1 MKRKKNEDRLS
12 GGFYQ
17 AHGFLDFDM
26 KTHNQNTG
34 PLEDINLLGI
44 NLPGVLRYSNEMDE
58 VAKRHL
64 NIYADICA
72 KEYDSW
78 MDCLKFQFEASLLH
92 EILPP
97 KQILNDFFGDLHI
110 RVPHEKTLL
119 VCNHPSTT
127 TVMSVEEVATNKF
140 IKQVKNA
147 TGQNGFIVTNLEVR
161 KIIKQIRDWKV
172 DSVLLCRLT
181 FAHKLTE
188 KEIYKPKRFKKKTL
202 ETITRPTSV
211 HYPMTIIY
219 PCGLSIKETE
229 PPNFKKDYGLYP
241 IIFDDVKEL
250 RKDEDNGLFQA
261 INFPYST
268 EPIEGHYL
276 QWDHTEEE
284 TIKDKFWKLMNKR
297 WNIGEKNN
305 YFDIRATL
313 CRAALQTLVHISVL
327 THPDFKQFCVNMLK
341 KDGLQPHK
349 HPYNSKNPYNK
360 RPGFKPAFEHYMVTI
375 NIPDEINSEENSS
388 VNKKR
393 YHLVRGHL
401 MRSHSDNS
409 VDGFVWRKSHWRGNK
424 ELGTVTK
431 DYTMNI
437 DERINEHRHEA

>member
-1 MKRKKNEDRLS
+1 MKRKKNKDRLS
-12 GGFYQ
+12 SGFYQ
-17 AHGFLDFDM
+17 AHSFLNFDM
-26 KTHNQNTG
+26 KAHNQNTG

-58 VAKRHL
+58 VAKKNL
-64 NIYADICA
+64 NIYANFCA

-127 TVMSVEEVATNKF
+127 TVMSVEEVTTNKF
-140 IKQVKNA
+140 IKRIKNRMQKSIYA
-147 TGQNGFIVTNLEVR
+147 TNSEAR
-161 KIIKQIRDWKV
+161 KCIKQIKDWQV

-181 FAHKLTE
+181 FAHQLTE

-202 ETITRPTSV
+202 ETITRPVSV
-211 HYPMTIIY
+211 HYPISIIY

-229 PPNFKKDYGLYP
+229 LSLRPM
-241 IIFDDVKEL
+241 IFEDAKEL
-250 RKDEDNGLFQA
+250 RKTEDNSLFQA
-261 INFPYST
+261 ILSPYAT
-268 EPIEGHYL
+268 KPIEGHYL
-276 QWDHTEEE
+276 RWDHTEEE
-284 TIKDKFWKLMNKR
+284 TIKDKVWKLMNKR
-297 WNIGEKNN
+297 WNIDDKDN
-305 YFDIRATL
+305 YHDIRATL
-313 CRAALQTLVHISVL
+313 CRVALQTLVHISVL

-349 HPYNSKNPYNK
+349 NPYNSKNPYSK
-360 RPGFKPAFEHYMVTI
+360 RPNFKPPFEHYMVTI
-375 NIPDEINSEENSS
+375 NIPDEVSSEKNSS

-401 MRSHSDNS
+401 MKTHSDNS
-409 VDGFVWRKSHWRGNK
+409 IDGFVWRKSHWRGNR

-437 DERINEHRHEA
+437 DERIY